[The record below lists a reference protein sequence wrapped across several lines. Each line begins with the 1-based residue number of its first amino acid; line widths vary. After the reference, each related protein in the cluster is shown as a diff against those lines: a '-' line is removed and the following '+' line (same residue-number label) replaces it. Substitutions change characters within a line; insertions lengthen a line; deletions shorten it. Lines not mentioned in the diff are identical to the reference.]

1 MTQLVLSSLRA
12 VSLPL
17 RIARVFVTVV
27 ACAFAYPTIFQTGLT
42 INKRGGQPGYVIFAA
57 SDGNGYAVDV
67 KGQVAKKWIS
77 QAPGTDFDYIRP
89 LANGNLLTRLRVKR
103 TSSTPPANSTAG
115 GLDAIAEVNQ
125 DGREVWRYQP
135 EAGRFLHHD
144 FERIENG
151 NTLVV
156 CAKDLERPA
165 ISTKLLTDDCLLE
178 VDGSGKVV
186 WEWQTSDHLSDLD
199 LPDQARAD
207 IMAGYGSPNR
217 PGAPGGSK
225 GMDYL
230 HMNAASPIPAS
241 VGFTDPRFKAGN
253 IIVSYRYLNTVAIID
268 RSTKRIVWKMSGTT
282 IGQHNPYFIP
292 GGVPG
297 TGHIL
302 IFDNGNVDMESNP
315 MHANSRPNSRVI
327 EVNPLDNSI
336 VWEYSATKSNRPIW
350 TFFSHFISSAQ
361 RQPNGNTLIC
371 EGANGRIFEVKSD
384 GEIVWEYVNP
394 FPNNSGRIPN
404 SQIFRAA
411 KVSQDWLVTGNQR

>member
-1 MTQLVLSSLRA
+1 MMQPEFSATR
-12 VSLPL
+12 PL
-17 RIARVFVTVV
+17 APLFRITSFFVAIV
-27 ACAFAYPTIFQTGLT
+27 ASVFAYPTIFQTGLT
-42 INKRGGQPGYVIFAA
+42 IGKPNVQPGYVIFGA
-57 SDGNGYAVDV
+57 SDGNAYAIDV
-67 KGQVAKKWIS
+67 NGQVAKKWTS
-77 QAPGTDFDYIRP
+77 QVPGTDFDYVRP
-89 LANGNLLTRLRVKR
+89 LANRNLLARLRVKR
-103 TSSTPPANSTAG
+103 TGTSPQFDSTGSPP
-115 GLDAIAEVNQ
+115 DAIVELNQ

-135 EAGRFLHHD
+135 ELGRFLHHD

-156 CAKDLERPA
+156 CARDLERPA
-165 ISTKLLTDDCLLE
+165 ISTKLLTDDCLVE
-178 VDGSGKVV
+178 VDPSGKVV
-186 WEWQTSDHLSDLD
+186 WEWQTSDHLADLD
-199 LPDQARAD
+199 LPAQARAD

-241 VGFTDPRFKAGN
+241 AGLADPRFRAGN
-253 IIVSYRYLNTVAIID
+253 IIVSYRYLNTVAVVD
-268 RSTKRIVWKMSGTT
+268 RSTKKIVWKMSGTT
-282 IGQHNPYFIP
+282 VGQHNPYFIP
-292 GGVPG
+292 AGVPG

-302 IFDNGNVDMESNP
+302 IFDNGNVDIESNP

-336 VWEYSATKSNRPIW
+336 VWEYSATNSNRPIW

-361 RQPNGNTLIC
+361 RQLNGNTLIC
-371 EGANGRIFEVKSD
+371 EGANGRIFEVRSD

-394 FPNNSGRIPN
+394 FQNTSGRIPN

-411 KVSQDWLVTGNQR
+411 KVAQNWLKTGS